1 MIDLISE
8 METMK
13 ELGKHPNIINLLGC
27 CTAGGELL
35 VIMEYA
41 EHGSLLE
48 FLRTNRDNYTYEK
61 PKYNVCSLDVIPMNP
76 NDPET
81 PNGKHNLTFKDLMSY
96 AYQVARGMDYLAQRK
111 AIHIKPTC
119 LIELVW

>member
-13 ELGKHPNIINLLGC
+13 ALGKHPNIINLLGC
-27 CTAGGELL
+27 CTTGGKLL

-48 FLRTNRDNYTYEK
+48 FLRTNRKNYTYEDEEVEEQYLNQDQEGK
-61 PKYNVCSLDVIPMNP
+61 PR
-76 NDPET
+76 
-81 PNGKHNLTFKDLMSY
+81 LTFKDLMSFS
-96 AYQVARGMDYLAQRK
+96 YQVARGMDYLAQK
-111 AIHIKPTC
+111 KVT
-119 LIELVW
+119 EN